1 MALPKRTIRGVQNI
15 RTLAGKVDIFAE
27 PYRAYMQITT
37 LEMEKARRGKERESA
52 TRRVREIDARFQ
64 EIEKEKASLLKGLAR
79 KEGARRKPSSNGE
92 MSQDAPCRQA
102 AGGFKITY

>member
-1 MALPKRTIRGVQNI
+1 MTLPKRTIRGVQNI

-52 TRRVREIDARFQ
+52 MRRVREIDARFQ
-64 EIEKEKASLLKGLAR
+64 EIEREKASLLKGLAR
-79 KEGARRKPSSNGE
+79 EEGTKKPSSNGE
-92 MSQDAPCRQA
+92 ISQDAPGRQSE
-102 AGGFKITY
+102 GGFKITY